1 MAIMTASSRGCGRA
15 AARLLNS
22 STARPRTSTTTRNH
36 TPILPCTTRPY
47 AIAAT
52 SLKPLS
58 GPPSQ
63 KPHLDNLP
71 PVSPSPAPKTY
82 TLATGIVLSRPPL
95 LTPEQT
101 PFEKSFFLYQKRLNE
116 RLALPFTQY
125 FYFKKDTPAI
135 AAWKKHVRE
144 RNGVAARDIGGYEA
158 YGEEQWNDEVLV
170 GSEVGEPE
178 RVREVLV
185 REAEGREEEVG
196 GEEVQGIEVYP
207 RETEADRK
215 GDMRS
220 LERRLAET
228 LYLVVKGGREG
239 ENAWGF
245 PRGELLGREMLHT
258 AAERILHQTA
268 GTNMNTWIVGHVPI
282 GFSTIEP
289 SQKFSRKGEKVFF
302 MKGRIMAG
310 QVDLKGNEM
319 GVTDWKWVTRGEL
332 QGLVTPRYYSQ
343 VKGMLADRIEEGRM
357 EEG

>member
-1 MAIMTASSRGCGRA
+1 MTASSRGCGRA

-22 STARPRTSTTTRNH
+22 STARPRTSTTTRTH
-36 TPILPCTTRPY
+36 TPILLPSTTRFY

-52 SLKPLS
+52 SFKPLS
-58 GPPSQ
+58 GPSSH

-71 PVSPSPAPKTY
+71 PVSPSPASKTY
-82 TLATGIVLSRPPL
+82 ALATGIVLSRPPL
-95 LTPEQT
+95 LTPEQS

-135 AAWKKHVRE
+135 AAWKKHVKE
-144 RNGVAARDIGGYEA
+144 RNGVAGRDVGGYEA
-158 YGEEQWNDEVLV
+158 YGEEGWNDEVLV
-170 GSEVGEPE
+170 GSDIAEPE
-178 RVREVLV
+178 RVRQGLV
-185 REAEGREEEVG
+185 KEAIGAEEVV

-228 LYLVVKGGREG
+228 LYLVVKGGKEG

-245 PRGELLGREMLHT
+245 PRGELGGREMLHT

-268 GTNMNTWIVGHVPI
+268 GKNMNTWIVGHVPI

-289 SQKFSRKGEKVFF
+289 SAKFSRKGEKVFF

-332 QGLVTPRYYSQ
+332 QGLVTPRYFSQ
-343 VKGMLADRIEEGRM
+343 VRGMLADR
-357 EEG
+357 